1 MSERT
6 GLKTLLMAE
15 KKITYTL
22 PVVKEDNV
30 LVISPHP
37 DDETLGC
44 GGAIIKLLSSSVN
57 VMVMLLTDGNG
68 GGKIKDISRIRKEEF
83 MNARSVLGYSTFDIC
98 DYPDGQ
104 LLLYRKELGES
115 ISKTLS
121 EQAPKL
127 VLTPYLLD
135 YPTDHQVTNIALA
148 QALKNA
154 NEVDIIIG
162 MYEIWTP
169 ITSPNCYL
177 DITEEYLQV
186 RKATE
191 CYQSQ
196 EKYYGI
202 IEKADLLSIFRAKLS
217 MRKRVEHMECFRL
230 LKAKEYIEMVEGWV
244 KILHQEEGSEID
256 YALY

>member
-1 MSERT
+1 MSERI
-6 GLKTLLMAE
+6 GLQALLMPE

-22 PVVKEDNV
+22 PVIKEDNV

-44 GGAIIKLLSSSVN
+44 GGTIIKLLSSSIN

-68 GGKIKDISRIRKEEF
+68 GGRIKDISRIRKEEF
-83 MNARSVLGYSTFDIC
+83 MSARSVLGYSTFDIC

-104 LLLYRKELGES
+104 LLLYQEELGKS
-115 ISKTLS
+115 ISKIIF

-135 YPTDHQVTNIALA
+135 YPIDHQVANIALA
-148 QALKNA
+148 QALKSS
-154 NEVDIIIG
+154 NETNIIVG

-177 DITEEYLQV
+177 NITEEYLQM
-186 RKATE
+186 RKAME
-191 CYQSQ
+191 CYKSQ
-196 EKYYGI
+196 EEYYGI
-202 IEKADLLSIFRAKLS
+202 IEKADVLRKFRAKLS
-217 MRKRVEHMECFRL
+217 MRRRVEHMECFRL
-230 LKAKEYIEMVEGWV
+230 LEAKKYIEMVEGWLE
-244 KILHQEEGSEID
+244 IQHQEEGSEIG
-256 YALY
+256 YAIY